1 MTTKLTQA
9 LRRQVLVDK
18 QPYTLVVS
26 PDGLKLAEKG
36 HRKGFELKWKDLVSG
51 DAALAAALS
60 ASVAAHPVPAR
71 EKSPG
76 TGKRRRRR

>member
-1 MTTKLTQA
+1 MTTKLTQD

-36 HRKGFELKWKDLVSG
+36 HRKGYELKWKDLVNG

-60 ASVAAHPVPAR
+60 ASVTPSPRRAPRAAAR
-71 EKSPG
+71 G
-76 TGKRRRRR
+76 RRRRAG